1 MAWEVRRLERVST
14 ENQLRFDRQAKK
26 IASSKAGEEEM
37 MRRIAA
43 LEDECAKRTTRTD
56 ELEEMV
62 IEMGRRERA
71 VEEELKE
78 LDGLKTHHERERQAW
93 KEERQALQ
101 SDTSQR
107 DHDRKA
113 FDEERQNWAM
123 EKKMLIQDREMVVRD
138 RAKALENGRMSDR
151 DRAMLERVRGGLGGI
166 LGRKAGIA
174 ETEMVDAVEE
184 VKMLLQKREDDVV
197 RLKEEMREVNAGL
210 EEELR
215 RASADRDQ
223 MKKKVDE
230 VTKSDSKRSVELSSL
245 QRQLRVS
252 EDDVSC
258 AM

>member
-1 MAWEVRRLERVST
+1 MERVST

-26 IASSKAGEEEM
+26 IASSKAREEEM

-43 LEDECAKRTTRTD
+43 LEDECAKRTARTD

-101 SDTSQR
+101 GDTSQR

-151 DRAMLERVRGGLGGI
+151 DRAMLERVRGGLGEI

-174 ETEMVDAVEE
+174 ETEMVGAVEE

-230 VTKSDSKRSVELSSL
+230 VTKSDSMRSVELSSL

-252 EDDVSC
+252 EDDISC